1 MNIYRARKVRLP
13 APEKAAD
20 LAARLKDKF
29 QKPERKTTRYS
40 FDIDKELY
48 NKFVLLCI
56 QKDTSV
62 KKELLKF
69 INRRVKQHSKTNK
82 GPIDER

>member
-1 MNIYRARKVRLP
+1 MNIYRARKVNLP
-13 APEKAAD
+13 APEKVAD
-20 LAARLKDKF
+20 LAARLKKKRP
-29 QKPERKTTRYS
+29 KPEKQIIRYS

-56 QKDTSV
+56 QKDSSV

-69 INRRVKQHSKTNK
+69 INRRIKQHSKAKK
-82 GPIDER
+82 GSINEQ